1 MKVSEGIHVWYYNFP
16 VYFSIVIYIAF
27 WYKILYIIYTQNRG
41 IKMLSTTRQEKVRI
55 NIQLPAAIK
64 DKLFQASSR
73 QGKKV
78 SALVRESI
86 EEKLNQLD
94 RRDFEERMKVAYQ
107 DLAEENLNISEDF
120 KFSDAENLPG
130 PPHDDF

>member
-1 MKVSEGIHVWYYNFP
+1 
-16 VYFSIVIYIAF
+16 
-27 WYKILYIIYTQNRG
+27 
-41 IKMLSTTRQEKVRI
+41 MLSTTRQEKVRI

-107 DLAEENLNISEDF
+107 GLAEENLNISEDF
-120 KFSDAENLPG
+120 RFSDVENLPEAV
-130 PPHDDF
+130 P